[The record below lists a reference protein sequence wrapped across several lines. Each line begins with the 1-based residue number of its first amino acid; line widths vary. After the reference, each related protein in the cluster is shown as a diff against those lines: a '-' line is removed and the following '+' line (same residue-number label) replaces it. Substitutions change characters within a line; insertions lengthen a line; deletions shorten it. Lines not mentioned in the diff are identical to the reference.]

1 MAVDIEMLNKVNF
14 FSKEDDLT
22 KEIKKHFVGE
32 VKLYNASKHL
42 DSKELKT
49 FFVTFFDGARTG
61 LHYHDTEQIL
71 IAHEGV
77 GRVTVMNGIGESNDE
92 KIVVKEQIVK
102 VISNGQCVL
111 IPPGKIHWHGADE
124 NEKKF
129 SHIAILKAG
138 GSTVWI

>member
-1 MAVDIEMLNKVNF
+1 MVVDIEILNRVNF

-22 KEIKKHFVGE
+22 KEVKKHFVGE

-49 FFVTFFDGARTG
+49 FFVTFFDGARTK

-71 IAHEGV
+71 IAYEGV
-77 GRVTVMNGIGESNDE
+77 GRVTVMTGIEESNDE
-92 KIVVKEQIVK
+92 KKEQIDK

-111 IPPGKIHWHGADE
+111 IPHGKIHWHGAKED
-124 NEKKF
+124 EKKF

-138 GSTVWI
+138 GSTVWL

>member
-1 MAVDIEMLNKVNF
+1 MLNKVDF
-14 FSKEDDLT
+14 FSEEDDLT
-22 KEIKKHFVGE
+22 KEIKKHFVGK

-71 IAHEGV
+71 IAYEGV
-77 GRVTVMNGIGESNDE
+77 GKVTIMNGIGERDDE

-102 VISNGQCVL
+102 VISDGQCVL
-111 IPPGKIHWHGADE
+111 IPPRKIHWHGADE